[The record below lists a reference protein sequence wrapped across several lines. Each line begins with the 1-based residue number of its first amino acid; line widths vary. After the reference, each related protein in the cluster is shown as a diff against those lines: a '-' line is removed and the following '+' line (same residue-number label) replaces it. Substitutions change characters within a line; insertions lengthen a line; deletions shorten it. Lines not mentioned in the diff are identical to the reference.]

1 MKRLS
6 KSELKEF
13 QDLEQKKLAIL
24 HDIGLLQAQTH
35 TLSHMYAENSLKQE
49 KYKKEIEDKY
59 GKIKIDLKDGSYQ
72 KD

>member
-6 KSELKEF
+6 KNELKKF
-13 QDLEQKKLAIL
+13 QDFEEKKIAIL
-24 HDIGLLQAQTH
+24 HDIGLLQTQIH
-35 TLSHMYAENSLKQE
+35 TLSHMFAENTLKIE

-72 KD
+72 KN